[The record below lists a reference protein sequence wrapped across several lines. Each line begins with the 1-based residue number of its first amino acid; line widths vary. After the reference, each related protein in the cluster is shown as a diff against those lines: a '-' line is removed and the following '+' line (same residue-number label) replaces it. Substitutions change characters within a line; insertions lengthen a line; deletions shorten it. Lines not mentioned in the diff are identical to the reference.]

1 MYSPPWLASSALI
14 CKNAHP
20 RCVGSS
26 KLKSWFRRP
35 SVHTPF
41 AGGAGRVEQFP
52 PTQTAHPY
60 TAPPCTGTGRRSGA
74 TAADRGSPTSLL
86 AQPRR
91 SAAIRNRTIACA
103 VFAAAAGMAV
113 LAEDPMNC
121 DPQPRSARPARPR
134 HPADRLRPRAAPQ
147 QNHWARLRARP
158 DRGRRRVLQG
168 EPQAEGLPP

>member
-26 KLKSWFRRP
+26 KLVSAALRTYPLRGR
-35 SVHTPF
+35 
-41 AGGAGRVEQFP
+41 GGASGAVP

-91 SAAIRNRTIACA
+91 SAAIRDRTIACA